1 MAVLVIDRLKPFQA
15 APAVVVVVLAQLVL
29 MEVIQTEVLAVLVPS
44 GLLLVAI
51 TTQEVAE
58 ADHTTQ

>member
-1 MAVLVIDRLKPFQA
+1 LQV
-15 APAVVVVVLAQLVL
+15 APAAVVVVLAQLVL

-51 TTQEVAE
+51 TTQEAAA
-58 ADHTTQ
+58 ADHTTE